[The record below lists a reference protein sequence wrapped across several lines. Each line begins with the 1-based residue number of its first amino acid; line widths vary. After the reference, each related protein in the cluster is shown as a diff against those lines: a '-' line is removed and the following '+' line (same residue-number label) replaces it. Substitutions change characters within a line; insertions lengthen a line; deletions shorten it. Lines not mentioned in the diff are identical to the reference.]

1 MERGQQPVQFLWL
14 STWFKRSYIP
24 KSAYFL
30 SFNGRYPCW
39 RTKTMAQMW
48 RCLKELWRNWIN
60 LESTIVTY
68 MAKATICRLSRL
80 IRNAKRS
87 SSIPFVLV
95 LPQFIDNGR
104 YPRWTTKTMVQL
116 WRCLKELWRNWINL
130 LLTIVTHMT
139 KATICRL
146 SRLIRN
152 AKRSSSIHS
161 FLFFF
166 NLLTVIELES
176 LSVNTHFELCLYGTG
191 DATTTIGS
199 RRRWL

>member
-1 MERGQQPVQFLWL
+1 M
-14 STWFKRSYIP
+14 TIFK
-24 KSAYFL
+24 
-30 SFNGRYPCW
+30 GV
-39 RTKTMAQMW
+39 
-48 RCLKELWRNWIN
+48 LKEWTNSLSI
-60 LESTIVTY
+60 LVTHKT
-68 MAKATICRLSRL
+68 KATICRVSGL
-80 IRNAKRS
+80 IRNVKRS

-166 NLLTVIELES
+166 NLLNINRHRIGKSVSEYPFRIVFIRYRRCNNNNRVAAS
-176 LSVNTHFELCLYGTG
+176 LVVVL
-191 DATTTIGS
+191 ATSCVGCIQLNHKYKT
-199 RRRWL
+199 L